1 MYDGEFYS
9 FNETLQ
15 AGHMHLYDVGMASM
29 LAMELQSLA
38 NLSLT
43 GFTPPRTAQHASI
56 MKQLTDLKTMI
67 QKNLWNED
75 LGIFVNKFSAEY
87 FAY

>member
-1 MYDGEFYS
+1 MQAARYESGLDNSPMYDGEFYS

-15 AGHMHLYDVGMASM
+15 SGHMHLYDVGMASM

-43 GFTPPRTAQHASI
+43 AFTPPRTAQHASI
-56 MKQLTDLKTMI
+56 MKQLKGLCCRR
-67 QKNLWNED
+67 
-75 LGIFVNKFSAEY
+75 
-87 FAY
+87 

>member
-1 MYDGEFYS
+1 MQATRYESGLDNSPMYDVEFYS

-15 AGHMHLYDVGMASM
+15 SGHMHLYDVGMASM

-43 GFTPPRTAQHASI
+43 RLLTLRGLRSTPS
-56 MKQLTDLKTMI
+56 
-67 QKNLWNED
+67 
-75 LGIFVNKFSAEY
+75 S
-87 FAY
+87 